1 MGLVVAILGAQG
13 TGKTTLAAS
22 LGEALRR
29 EGHDAAV
36 VPDHLREFR
45 EHAQRM
51 PRVDEQRFIADEQT
65 RRIAAAACAHDIVV
79 ADTSALMVA
88 VYSDQVFG
96 DPSLYEP
103 ALAAHRQCQLS
114 LLTALDLPCPPD
126 GLQRDGPQ
134 LRETVDA
141 LVRSALLNAGL
152 GFSVVAGQGP
162 ARLEAALAAVRHLL
176 KAPSDDAQAR
186 GNPRWQW
193 ACERCSDGECERH
206 LFRLG

>member
-13 TGKTTLAAS
+13 TGKTTLAVS

-29 EGHDAAV
+29 EGHDVAV
-36 VPDHLREFR
+36 VPDSLREFC

-51 PRVDEQRFIADEQT
+51 PRMDELRSIADEQT
-65 RRIAAAACAHDIVV
+65 RCIAAAAGAHDIVV

-96 DPSLYEP
+96 DPTLYEP
-103 ALAAHRQCQLS
+103 AVAAHRRCQLS
-114 LLTALDLPCPPD
+114 LLTALDLPRPPD
-126 GLQRDGPQ
+126 GLRRDGPQ
-134 LRETVDA
+134 LREPVDA

-152 GFSVVAGQGP
+152 GFSVVAGLGP
-162 ARLEAALAAVRHLL
+162 ARLEAALSAVRHLL
-176 KAPSDDAQAR
+176 KAPSDDAEAR

>member
-13 TGKTTLAAS
+13 TGKTTLATS

-29 EGHDAAV
+29 EGHDVAV
-36 VPDHLREFR
+36 VPDSLGEFR

-51 PRVDEQRFIADEQT
+51 PRMDEQRVIADEQT
-65 RRIAAAACAHDIVV
+65 RRIAAAAGAHNIVV

-103 ALAAHRQCQLS
+103 AVAAHRQCQLS
-114 LLTALDLPCPPD
+114 LLTSLDLPCPPD
-126 GLQRDGPQ
+126 GLQPDGPR
-134 LRETVDA
+134 LREPVDA
-141 LVRSALLNAGL
+141 LLRSALLNAGL
-152 GFSVVAGQGP
+152 GFSVVAGLGP

-176 KAPSDDAQAR
+176 KTPSDDAEAR